1 MKPLSLT
8 AFIVIAILISS
19 AVGCSRSESETAFD
33 DGKVFFKL
41 DRYEE
46 AIPHFTKAIQIDSK
60 YRLAYL
66 FRGSSYQKL
75 DRHQDAIADFDAG
88 IRLDPT
94 ASVFAYNDRGISYFL
109 LGQYEDAIDDFDK
122 AIQLDPSE
130 AQIYAYRGAVY
141 SELGEYQKTID
152 DYTKAFQ
159 KEDGDDWFKAV
170 YLYERGSAYKELG
183 QDANADADFTEACSL
198 DSKLCNGATIESRA
212 TGLASKQRPPTSSTS
227 KSDDELEIYFEQM
240 VTTNEEFVGV
250 MQRLADWQDSA
261 YPEIQRMAFSTGV
274 TQSDF
279 GDWFLRQKAALDEAY
294 IELRYI
300 PGKWAAITVPDD
312 LAEFHNLMLQVIRL
326 KLEVVQK
333 WQLGVSY
340 LLLDSNQAM
349 LIITEGD
356 RLDDQADDI
365 YFQAMS
371 EGKKQ
376 GLPFGP

>member
-1 MKPLSLT
+1 MKLPVVLAVLT
-8 AFIVIAILISS
+8 
-19 AVGCSRSESETAFD
+19 
-33 DGKVFFKL
+33 
-41 DRYEE
+41 
-46 AIPHFTKAIQIDSK
+46 
-60 YRLAYL
+60 
-66 FRGSSYQKL
+66 
-75 DRHQDAIADFDAG
+75 G
-88 IRLDPT
+88 I
-94 ASVFAYNDRGISYFL
+94 FL
-109 LGQYEDAIDDFDK
+109 L
-122 AIQLDPSE
+122 
-130 AQIYAYRGAVY
+130 
-141 SELGEYQKTID
+141 
-152 DYTKAFQ
+152 
-159 KEDGDDWFKAV
+159 
-170 YLYERGSAYKELG
+170 
-183 QDANADADFTEACSL
+183 ACSS
-198 DSKLCNGATIESRA
+198 DASAPANPTSNSGAT
-212 TGLASKQRPPTSSTS
+212 GSTS

-274 TQSDF
+274 TQSNF

-300 PGKWAAITVPDD
+300 PGKWAAITAPDD
-312 LAEFHNLMLQVIRL
+312 LAEFHDLMLQVIRL

-371 EGKKQ
+371 EGKKK
-376 GLPFGP
+376 GIPFGP